1 MRASETIQNIKE
13 YIVNKDLL
21 DELSFEIDDE
31 SNKRRDNSKKL
42 KSRQIHVQKMQIKG
56 IKKEVGTASALRNM
70 NNSKIEND
78 IRKA

>member
-42 KSRQIHVQKMQIKG
+42 KSRQINVQKMQIKG

>member
-42 KSRQIHVQKMQIKG
+42 KSR
-56 IKKEVGTASALRNM
+56 
-70 NNSKIEND
+70 
-78 IRKA
+78 

>member
-31 SNKRRDNSKKL
+31 SNKRKDNSKKL
-42 KSRQIHVQKMQIKG
+42 KSR
-56 IKKEVGTASALRNM
+56 
-70 NNSKIEND
+70 
-78 IRKA
+78 

>member
-31 SNKRRDNSKKL
+31 SNKRWDNSKKL
-42 KSRQIHVQKMQIKG
+42 KSR
-56 IKKEVGTASALRNM
+56 
-70 NNSKIEND
+70 
-78 IRKA
+78 

>member
-13 YIVNKDLL
+13 FIVNKDLL

-42 KSRQIHVQKMQIKG
+42 KSR
-56 IKKEVGTASALRNM
+56 
-70 NNSKIEND
+70 
-78 IRKA
+78 